1 MIADEA
7 FPAGIAEAARRLRAG
22 ALSAE
27 ALTVACLERIAALQ
41 PTLNA
46 FITITADRALAE
58 ARTLDAELR
67 AGRDRGP
74 LHGIP
79 IVHKDLYDT
88 AGVTTTAG
96 SALLRGHLPDRD
108 AAVVRRLRDAGAV
121 MLGKT
126 GMNELATGIDGRNCF
141 FGDVRNPW
149 DATRSPGGSSSGT
162 AAAVAAGMALA
173 GTGSDT
179 GGSIRAPA
187 CWTGLTGLR
196 PTHGLVS
203 LAGAHPRS
211 PSLDCGGPIARSAED
226 CAILLQAMAGTEVD
240 YLAAL
245 SAGVSGLRL
254 GLVAGYGERGLD
266 EDVARGIADA
276 VGVFRDL
283 GLTVA
288 TLRIPRLEAAIDLD
302 PLFALL
308 RREFHA
314 AWGARWRD
322 ADPALFGPAVADDL
336 RRGAAISA
344 KEHEA
349 AQAACRAWR
358 DDFDQALRQVD
369 ALLIPAMPT
378 AAPLPE
384 AMASA
389 GERGRPFL
397 LPVSAAGLPAI
408 ATPTGLDSAGLPLGM
423 QLVGRCNGEATLLR
437 LAHAHQQATGYH
449 ALRPRLG

>member
-7 FPAGIAEAARRLRAG
+7 FPAGIAEAARALRAG
-22 ALSAE
+22 TLTAE
-27 ALTVACLERIAALQ
+27 ALTAACLARIDALQ

-46 FITITADRALAE
+46 FITVTAEAALAE
-58 ARTLDAELR
+58 ARTLDAERR

-96 SALLRGHLPDRD
+96 SALLRGHLPDTD
-108 AAVVRRLRDAGAV
+108 AVVVRRLREAGAV

-149 DATRSPGGSSSGT
+149 DPARSPGGSSSGT

-211 PSLDCGGPIARSAED
+211 PSLDCGGPIAHSAED
-226 CAILLQAMAGTEVD
+226 CAILLQAMAGSEVD
-240 YLAAL
+240 FLSAL
-245 SAGVSGLRL
+245 STGVSGLRL

-266 EDVARGIADA
+266 DAAARGIADA
-276 VGVFRDL
+276 VGVFRGL
-283 GLTVA
+283 GLTV
-288 TLRIPRLEAAIDLD
+288 TTQRIPRLEAPLDLE

-308 RREFHA
+308 RHEFHA

-336 RRGAAISA
+336 RRGATIGASEYA
-344 KEHEA
+344 A

-358 DDFDQALRQVD
+358 ADFEQALRQVD

-378 AAPLPE
+378 TAPLPD
-384 AMASA
+384 AMGSA

-408 ATPTGLDSAGLPLGM
+408 ASPTGLDRSGLPLGM
-423 QLVGRCNGEATLLR
+423 QLVGRRNDEATLLR
-437 LAHAHQQATGYH
+437 LAHAHQEATGYH
-449 ALRPRLG
+449 ALRPRPG